1 MTANWVQLGES
12 EGQKVKMEL
21 FHTLIAGQ
29 TNLSGKTTTIRTLV
43 PRVVEQGFTVL
54 IFDSKPTVREFT
66 GYHDVPI
73 CYQSTTDSLVLLG
86 LLEGIFRHKLTPF
99 YATLDR
105 LTEDASGIPDVI
117 ANAEKYEERPRQSGF
132 IKDACHT
139 LARLLARLQ
148 DELQQFDFTPD
159 LQLRKGEINVMPI
172 NSLSVEAQQ
181 LVIKT
186 AFEQVLKHHNRKVL
200 AVLDETSRFLPQ
212 GYSSACKKAVYD
224 TITQGA
230 KTELYVWGATQFI
243 ATIEKDVIK
252 AMANKLLG
260 RQDDTTEVKAT
271 LDRIPNLKKSGIGVD
286 QIMTLKRG
294 EFVFVPIDGEV
305 KKVYITD
312 PVAESSQAVQYL
324 SSPAPRHIPAYA
336 PKFLPTSIPRK
347 PVTIDPRGE
356 KAGPREVVE
365 GSPSSP
371 IPGSTKSRASSEES
385 RARSP
390 PEEID
395 LDHKEIVVKVSHS
408 EKVVPMDTDSMRG
421 QVVFLLSEGPDLS
434 LTINELIARAGEHG
448 WAIPYDTAS
457 KSLIPSM
464 QKDGLLVRE
473 GSLKHAGHYRLPRF
487 VKFEVKVAEEV
498 LA

>member
-1 MTANWVQLGES
+1 MANWVSLGES
-12 EGQKVKMEL
+12 GGQKVEMEL
-21 FHTLIAGQ
+21 FHCLIAGQ

-43 PRVVEQGFTVL
+43 PRAVEQGFTVL
-54 IFDSKPTVREFT
+54 IFDSKPTVREFP

-105 LTEDASGIPDVI
+105 LTEDAGGIPDVI
-117 ANAEKYEERPRQSGF
+117 ANAEKYEEKAKSGF

-139 LARLLARLQ
+139 LAKLLGRLQ

-159 LQLRKGEINVMPI
+159 LQLRKGAINVMPI

-200 AVLDETSRFLPQ
+200 VVIDETSRFLPQ

-230 KTELYVWGATQFI
+230 KTQLYVWGATQFI

-260 RQDDTTEVKAT
+260 RQDDATEVKAT
-271 LDRIPNLKKSGIGVD
+271 LDRIPNLKKSGIGAD

-305 KKVYITD
+305 RKVYITD
-312 PVAESSQAVQYL
+312 PVTEGLQAVRPVL
-324 SSPAPRHIPAYA
+324 APRPRA
-336 PKFLPTSIPRK
+336 PEEVIT
-347 PVTIDPRGE
+347 
-356 KAGPREVVE
+356 REVITEAPHVITKKVTTADR
-365 GSPSSP
+365 SPVQ
-371 IPGSTKSRASSEES
+371 ILRDIE
-385 RARSP
+385 P

-395 LDHKEIVVKVSHS
+395 LEHKQLVVKVSHS
-408 EKVVPMDTDSMRG
+408 ERIHPMDTDSQRG
-421 QVVFLLSEGPDLS
+421 QVVYVLSEGQDLTLS
-434 LTINELIARAGEHG
+434 VAQIVERAAEHG
-448 WAIPYDTAS
+448 WVLPLDTLR

-464 QKDGLLVRE
+464 QKDGLLVNEVTGHHE
-473 GSLKHAGHYRLPRF
+473 GRYRLPEF
-487 VKFEVKVAEEV
+487 VKFEVRRKEEEKEV

>member
-1 MTANWVQLGES
+1 MANWVSLGES
-12 EGQKVKMEL
+12 GGQKVEMEL

-29 TNLSGKTTTIRTLV
+29 TNLSGKTTTIRTLA
-43 PRVVEQGFTVL
+43 PRAVEQGFTVL
-54 IFDSKPTVREFT
+54 IFDSKPTVREFP

-105 LTEDASGIPDVI
+105 LTEDAGGIPEVI
-117 ANAEKYEERPRQSGF
+117 ANAEKYEEKAKSGF

-139 LARLLARLQ
+139 LAKLLGRLQ
-148 DELQQFDFTPD
+148 DELQQFDFTSD

-200 AVLDETSRFLPQ
+200 AVIDETSRFLPQ
-212 GYSSACKKAVYD
+212 GYSSACKRAVYD
-224 TITQGA
+224 AITQGA

-260 RQDDTTEVKAT
+260 RQDDATEVKAT
-271 LDRIPNLKKSGIGVD
+271 LDRIPNLKKSGIGAD

-294 EFVFVPIDGEV
+294 EFVFVPVDGEV
-305 KKVYITD
+305 RKVYITD
-312 PVAESSQAVQYL
+312 PVAERSQAVDTHAPRRSPAALPEAVPALEKTASRGVVTEKVIRPQEPVITEKVTAGSSRL
-324 SSPAPRHIPAYA
+324 SSP
-336 PKFLPTSIPRK
+336 S
-347 PVTIDPRGE
+347 PVGDIE
-356 KAGPREVVE
+356 
-365 GSPSSP
+365 
-371 IPGSTKSRASSEES
+371 
-385 RARSP
+385 P
-390 PEEID
+390 PEQID
-395 LDHKEIVVKVSHS
+395 LEHKPLAVRVSHS
-408 EKVVPMDTDSMRG
+408 PRVVSMDTDSQRG
-421 QVVFLLSEGPDLS
+421 QVVYLLSDGQDKTLS
-434 LTINELIARAGEHG
+434 IRQIMEEAAEHG
-448 WAIPYDTAS
+448 WVLPYDTMQ
-457 KSLIPSM
+457 KSLVPSM
-464 QKDGLLVRE
+464 LKDGLLVNEVGGHHE
-473 GSLKHAGHYRLPRF
+473 GRYRLPRF
-487 VKFEVKVAEEV
+487 VRVDVKEKI